1 MILHHSHARGG
12 VWAAVPETDM
22 SGAYRVIIN
31 DVDVYYSRKSPQLLC
46 HSKLLSVYLLYE
58 NGTPARV
65 QLRVAR

>member
-1 MILHHSHARGG
+1 
-12 VWAAVPETDM
+12 M

-31 DVDVYYSRKSPQLLC
+31 DVDIYYSRKSPQLHC
-46 HSKLLSVYLLYE
+46 HSKLLNVYLQYE